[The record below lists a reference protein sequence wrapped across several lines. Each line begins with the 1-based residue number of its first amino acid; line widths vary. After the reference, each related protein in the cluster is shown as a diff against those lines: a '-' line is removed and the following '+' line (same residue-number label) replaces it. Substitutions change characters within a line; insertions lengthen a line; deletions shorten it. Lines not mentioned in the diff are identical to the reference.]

1 MRGLSENRLR
11 GDSILRSSIP
21 TMEKMDQKSYWSAAH
36 EFLNAIPELI
46 LFDAIGDWGTSIQ
59 FWKLAEV

>member
-1 MRGLSENRLR
+1 
-11 GDSILRSSIP
+11 
-21 TMEKMDQKSYWSAAH
+21 MEKMDQKSYWSAAH